1 MKPKILK
8 TEREYE
14 AALRRVARLMDA
26 EAGTPQEDE
35 LELWSLLVEDYEQRH
50 YSIDPPDPIEAIKFR
65 MDQMGL
71 QQKDLTQFIPA
82 KSKVSEVMNRK
93 RPLSLPM
100 IRSLH
105 QHLGISAEVLVREPR
120 GIYRPAARRK
130 SAPPTQGRP

>member
-8 TEREYE
+8 TEAEYDS
-14 AALRRVARLMDA
+14 ALQRVEQLMDA
-26 EAGTPQEDE
+26 EPGTPQEDD

-50 YSIDPPDPIEAIKFR
+50 YPIDPPDPIEAIKFR

-71 QQKDLTQFIPA
+71 QQKDLTRFIPA

-105 QHLGISAEVLVREPR
+105 EHLGISAEVLVREPR
-120 GIYRPAARRK
+120 GVYRPSARRNP
-130 SAPPTQGRP
+130 STTTQ